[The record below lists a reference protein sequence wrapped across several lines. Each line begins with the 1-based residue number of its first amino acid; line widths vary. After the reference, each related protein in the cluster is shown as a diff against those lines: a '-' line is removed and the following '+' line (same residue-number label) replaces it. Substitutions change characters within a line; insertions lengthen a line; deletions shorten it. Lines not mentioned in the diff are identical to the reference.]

1 MVSDPRDLT
10 SPRAMDASDAT
21 RRSTVLGN
29 YEKGQP
35 TPAVKG
41 PDQSGAVADVGK

>member
-1 MVSDPRDLT
+1 MGP
-10 SPRAMDASDAT
+10 SDAM
-21 RRSTVLGN
+21 RRATVMNN

-41 PDQSGAVADVGK
+41 PDQSGAVAEVGK